1 MSKSTYKNLVTVPD
15 STSDS
20 IVSSPNTGVGG
31 DIVANF
37 KNIADIIHP
46 DNVSATGSSQALN
59 VGCNFNYDSSSGK
72 SFHILNNTASFVY
85 TEALANSIS
94 FSDATGFGINSGAFM
109 KGLLVNP
116 STESQ
121 QVKLID
127 VPYAGGMIVHVDII
141 AVQSNTIYCCNG
153 TVTVYPSG
161 VTANGFASEL
171 GSFSVSNGDLLFVFD
186 STVQYALSAVQFG
199 LHGTILAGYVSEI
212 NSFQSSQGML
222 GSSS

>member
-20 IVSSPNTGVGG
+20 IVSTPNTGVGG

-37 KNIADIIHP
+37 KKIADIIHP

-72 SFHILNNTASFVY
+72 SFHILNNTASPVY
-85 TEALANSIS
+85 TSALANSIS

-116 STESQ
+116 SVTS
-121 QVKLID
+121 QVKLLD
-127 VPYAGGMIVHVDII
+127 VPYAGGMVVHVDII
-141 AVQSNTIYCCNG
+141 AVQNNTIYCCND

-161 VTANGFASEL
+161 ITANGFASEL
-171 GSFSVSNGDLLFVFD
+171 GSFSVSNGDLLFIFNG
-186 STVQYALSAVQFG
+186 SVQYALSAVQFG